1 MATSL
6 QQFAVDRQRISVS
19 GISAGAFMA
28 HQLHIAFSDVFC
40 GAGLVAGGP
49 YLTSQGSLWGALAHG
64 LRGMPPPDHVQLS
77 GIAETLAEL
86 GGIAD
91 LSNLKSSR
99 VWAFHGT
106 QDTVV
111 RRGVSDALVNF
122 YRRFMDEVAIEYVD
136 SVDVV
141 HAMPTD
147 QFGTP
152 ADGRSESPYIVNCDY
167 DAAGALLQHIHG
179 PLQPRA
185 TEMKGELMEFDQL
198 IFLGNAQAAS
208 MDNLG
213 YVYFPSGAFE
223 GRQCGVHVALH
234 GCKQQ
239 RGAVGSTFAQEAGYN
254 AWAESNDIIVLYPQA
269 CASNGF
275 SLYNPLASWDWW
287 GYSGQDYALR
297 TGRQMKAIVD
307 MVSTLVGE
315 TA

>member
-1 MATSL
+1 MVTSL

-77 GIAETLAEL
+77 GIAETLADL

-91 LSNLKSSR
+91 LGNLKSSR

-111 RRGVSDALVNF
+111 RRGVSNALVNF

-136 SVDVV
+136 NVDVV
-141 HAMPTD
+141 HAMPSD
-147 QFGTP
+147 QFGTQP
-152 ADGRSESPYIVNCDY
+152 GNRAESPYIVNCDY

-179 PLQPRA
+179 ALLPRA
-185 TEMKGELMEFDQL
+185 TEMKGKLVQFDQL
-198 IFLGNAQAAS
+198 PFIGQGQADS
-208 MDNLG
+208 MDNIG
-213 YVYFPSGAFE
+213 FAYIPSGALE

-234 GCKQQ
+234 GCKQH
-239 RGAVGSTFAQEAGYN
+239 RGAIGDVFAQQAGYN
-254 AWAESNDIIVLYPQA
+254 AWAEANDFIVLYPQA
-269 CASNGF
+269 RESNAF

-287 GYSGQDYALR
+287 GYSGQDYAMR
-297 TGRQMKAIVD
+297 SGRQMKAIVG

-315 TA
+315 TV